1 MSMATLQPAV
11 FRLPLVR
18 WARRGA
24 LGVGLLIAGL
34 GLAAPSAIA
43 APTTTVDLG
52 QASTYAALSGAS
64 VGNTVSAMGAPHTTL
79 RGDLGVNASSPPTG
93 FPPGIVTGT
102 TRVGSTATPAYNDAV
117 TAYGEVAGRTGG
129 APLAG
134 ALVGTTISPGLYT
147 IAGAASNTG
156 TVTLDGGGD
165 PNAIFVFQ
173 IGGALTTAAPSQV
186 VLING
191 AQASHVFW
199 QVDGAASIGAGS
211 TFAGTLIA
219 HDAVAVGNNSI
230 VNGRAFALYGALTLD
245 DDQFYSAPPTLTISG
260 GATASTTTPS
270 PTISGTTDV
279 DAPPGV
285 VTVTINGQPLP
296 AATPSGGN
304 WSVTPAGLLADGTY
318 SVVASTTDGAGNVTT
333 TTQQLTVDTVPPAI
347 TLTGGAS
354 AITNNPT
361 PTIAG
366 TSDVAAGTIVDV
378 TVDSQA
384 LTASVQSTGHW
395 SVIPATL
402 ADATYPVTA
411 TVSDPAGNHTTASQN
426 LTVDTT
432 APAVTI
438 TGGANALTNDP
449 APNISGTAAVTA
461 GTTVTVTLADQTLTA
476 PVQPSGAWTVAA
488 APLSDG
494 PHRIIMSVSD
504 AAGNL
509 ATFTQ
514 WLTVD
519 TIAPNVTIT
528 GGATTTTSSLVPT
541 ITGTCDAAPGTTV
554 TLTIAGQTLTTLLQ
568 SDGTWNVTPTTIGA
582 GVWPILAS
590 ASDPAG
596 NIGTAQQ
603 ILTIATPSGSGG
615 SAPASGTGP
624 TTGTGPSSGPPSST
638 GSPKPTTP
646 HLAVSLSAATYRVAR
661 GKQLTMRFRL
671 SSPAKVTLTLTH
683 GKALIATLTTTRRK
697 AGRGSLTWNGK
708 IKRKLVPEGA
718 YKLTLRA
725 VSPHGTSARDTATL
739 RIT

>member
-260 GATASTTTPS
+260 GA
-270 PTISGTTDV
+270 
-279 DAPPGV
+279 
-285 VTVTINGQPLP
+285 L
-296 AATPSGGN
+296 
-304 WSVTPAGLLADGTY
+304 
-318 SVVASTTDGAGNVTT
+318 
-333 TTQQLTVDTVPPAI
+333 
-347 TLTGGAS
+347 
-354 AITNNPT
+354 
-361 PTIAG
+361 
-366 TSDVAAGTIVDV
+366 
-378 TVDSQA
+378 
-384 LTASVQSTGHW
+384 
-395 SVIPATL
+395 
-402 ADATYPVTA
+402 
-411 TVSDPAGNHTTASQN
+411 
-426 LTVDTT
+426 
-432 APAVTI
+432 
-438 TGGANALTNDP
+438 
-449 APNISGTAAVTA
+449 
-461 GTTVTVTLADQTLTA
+461 
-476 PVQPSGAWTVAA
+476 
-488 APLSDG
+488 
-494 PHRIIMSVSD
+494 
-504 AAGNL
+504 
-509 ATFTQ
+509 
-514 WLTVD
+514 
-519 TIAPNVTIT
+519 
-528 GGATTTTSSLVPT
+528 
-541 ITGTCDAAPGTTV
+541 
-554 TLTIAGQTLTTLLQ
+554 
-568 SDGTWNVTPTTIGA
+568 
-582 GVWPILAS
+582 
-590 ASDPAG
+590 
-596 NIGTAQQ
+596 
-603 ILTIATPSGSGG
+603 
-615 SAPASGTGP
+615 
-624 TTGTGPSSGPPSST
+624 
-638 GSPKPTTP
+638 
-646 HLAVSLSAATYRVAR
+646 
-661 GKQLTMRFRL
+661 
-671 SSPAKVTLTLTH
+671 
-683 GKALIATLTTTRRK
+683 
-697 AGRGSLTWNGK
+697 
-708 IKRKLVPEGA
+708 
-718 YKLTLRA
+718 
-725 VSPHGTSARDTATL
+725 
-739 RIT
+739 